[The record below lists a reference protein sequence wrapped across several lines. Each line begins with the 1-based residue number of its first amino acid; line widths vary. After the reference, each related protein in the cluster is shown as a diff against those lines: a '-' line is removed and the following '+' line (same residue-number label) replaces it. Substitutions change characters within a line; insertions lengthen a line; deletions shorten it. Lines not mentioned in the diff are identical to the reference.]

1 MLHYFFKY
9 VILNVRKR
17 LSDSKGEDS
26 MVSLKEIAS
35 RCNVSVATV
44 SKSLNNHS
52 DISDLTKKRVQKVA
66 REMGYFPNSAARSLK
81 TNRTYNIGVLLEDD
95 ARSGLTHE
103 YFANILQYF
112 KTCVE
117 SKGYDLTFINKNIGE
132 YKDMS
137 YYEHCLYRNFDGVV
151 IACIEFEDPEV
162 MELVNGKI
170 PVVTIDYVFNNRSV
184 ILSNNADGISQLVK
198 HIHSMGH
205 KKIAYIHGVD
215 SAVTRER
222 VGSFHRTIS
231 ELNIDVPDEY
241 IRVSPYLDSEGA
253 AKVTKE
259 LMMLDNKPTC
269 IMYPDDFA
277 AFGGIMAI
285 REMGYRIPEDVS
297 VAGYDGLSIS
307 RAISPTL
314 TTLVQ
319 DTKAIG
325 EFAAE
330 CLLREIENPSISYP
344 ERISIQGHLQKGKTV
359 KLM

>member
-1 MLHYFFKY
+1 
-9 VILNVRKR
+9 
-17 LSDSKGEDS
+17 
-26 MVSLKEIAS
+26 MVSLKEIAL

-52 DISDLTKKRVQKVA
+52 DISDLTKKKVRKVA
-66 REMGYFPNSAARSLK
+66 KEMGYFPNSAARSLK
-81 TNRTYNIGVLLEDD
+81 TNRTYNIGVLLDDD

-103 YFANILQYF
+103 YFANILQSF
-112 KTCVE
+112 KTGVE

-132 YKDMS
+132 YKDMT

-151 IACIEFEDPEV
+151 IACIEFEDPKV
-162 MELVNGKI
+162 LELVKGKI
-170 PVVTIDYVFNNRSV
+170 PVVTIDYIFNNRSV
-184 ILSNNADGISQLVK
+184 ILSNNADGIVQLVE
-198 HIHSMGH
+198 HIYNMGH
-205 KKIAYIHGVD
+205 KKIAYVHGAD

-222 VGSFHRTIS
+222 VGSFHRAIS
-231 ELNIDVPDEY
+231 KLDVSVPDEY

-259 LMMLDNKPTC
+259 LMMLDDKPTC

-277 AFGGIMAI
+277 ALGGIMAI

-297 VAGYDGLSIS
+297 VTGYDGLSIS

-325 EFAAE
+325 ENVAK
-330 CLLREIENPSISYP
+330 CLLREIENPNTSFP
-344 ERISIQGHLQKGKTV
+344 ERILIQGHLQKGKTV
-359 KLM
+359 RSM